1 MTFTSKRILS
11 GLLALCVV
19 LGLVLVGIP
28 SDAFA
33 ATITYSSTSNSGTRD
48 EVCTSL
54 DGTSASSYY
63 TSSYTFDALSE
74 QNSSQLLQSLRTL
87 MTSTHKKIT
96 SYDNCRDYANITD
109 CENNDGR
116 VVLLYT
122 SYSATM
128 SQYNGWNR
136 EHVWPQSLG
145 GGNTS
150 GGGADLH
157 HIRPSDAGVNSSRG
171 NKKYGESGN
180 GTAKYGSNPA
190 VGVLGGTYN
199 STYFEPLDNVKGD
212 VARICLYVYVRWGSA
227 WGADSITEVFQSVD
241 VLLEWMELDP
251 VDTWEMGRNE
261 VVEEIQGNRNVF
273 IDYPEYAWLLFGQDV
288 PDNIVT
294 PSGNDGATAN
304 PGGNSSGNTTD
315 NSYTQISSLK
325 DGDKV
330 VIVNP
335 ASEMALSSTKV
346 GFYNSGV
353 NVSDGFGVISE
364 NEIFT
369 AKKNSDGSWS
379 FTSGDGKKLAMAEEY
394 SSLNETGIN
403 DKWTLSSAGNNQFY
417 LLNAGRDLYLEWY
430 ASKNNWSA
438 YKPDTLNAD
447 YALAFYTKTST
458 GGSGSNS
465 DSNSNNNS
473 GNTNTGTGSTT
484 TTTPPTTQPPA
495 TQPPA
500 TQPPVDT
507 TTPPASEPDA
517 TEGTQASTP
526 ATSPDEPVP
535 LPTASVNPDDFIPQK
550 EDSDSSA
557 GKVIIIIA
565 AIIFVALV
573 AGGACVYFFVIKPK
587 NTAAQAISEEAP
599 PMEIAEEAPTEEVT
613 EEAPAEEVTEE
624 TNE

>member
-1 MTFTSKRILS
+1 MINLSKRIS
-11 GLLALCVV
+11 AGLLALLILFC
-19 LGLVLVGIP
+19 LIP
-28 SDAFA
+28 LRGEA
-33 ATITYSSTSNSGTRD
+33 AGKITTTPTGY
-48 EVCTSL
+48 
-54 DGTSASSYY
+54 TSAADVNYVKDGKYVANWGARGEACVFLSSYAQSFY
-63 TSSYTFDALSE
+63 TGSNTFEALSALTGGSN
-74 QNSSQLLQSLRTL
+74 QNNAPQSALYAALKSFMSGKHTYE
-87 MTSTHKKIT
+87 T
-96 SYDNCRDYANITD
+96 SYDATKDLYKYTD
-109 CENNDGR
+109 C
-116 VVLLYT
+116 VLGD
-122 SYSATM
+122 YSKLSSFYSGTM
-128 SQYNGWNR
+128 VNSAWSTGGKTWNR
-136 EHVWPQSLG
+136 EHTWPNSKGLG
-145 GGNTS
+145 GNDENDIMMLRPTVPTENGSRRNKAYGLGSGCFDPGESVRGDCARIFLYVYTRWGNTS
-150 GGGADLH
+150 G
-157 HIRPSDAGVNSSRG
+157 
-171 NKKYGESGN
+171 N
-180 GTAKYGSNPA
+180 GQYTA
-190 VGVLGGTYN
+190 
-199 STYFEPLDNVKGD
+199 
-212 VARICLYVYVRWGSA
+212 WGSS
-227 WGADSITEVFQSVD
+227 GVIESLP
-241 VLLEWMELDP
+241 LLLNWMKEDP
-251 VDTWEMGRNE
+251 VDTWEMGRNDA
-261 VVEEIQGNRNVF
+261 VQSITGTRNVF
-273 IDYPEYAWLLFGQDV
+273 VDYPEFAWLLFGQDV

-335 ASEMALSSTKV
+335 ASEMALSSTKT
-346 GFYNSGV
+346 GFYNIGV
-353 NVSDGFGVISE
+353 NVSAGFAVISE

-526 ATSPDEPVP
+526 ATSPDEPAP
-535 LPTASVNPDDFIPQK
+535 LPTTSVNPDDFIPHK
-550 EDSDSSA
+550 KNSDSSA

-599 PMEIAEEAPTEEVT
+599 PVEITEET
-613 EEAPAEEVTEE
+613 PAEEVTEE